1 MKKRRIVIKVGSA
14 ILSQNG
20 ELVQNR
26 IEKLS
31 NFIQEL
37 MINDEVILVSSGAV
51 SAGYTILKLDKTKL
65 ANKEALASIGQPL
78 LMSIYKENFQKFGIN
93 VAQIL
98 ITEDDLDSMKCI
110 NNAKNTINT
119 LLENQVLPI
128 INENDSVAIKELLF
142 GDNDQLSA
150 HVCYHFDADLLVIL
164 SDIDGYY
171 DKNPKDF
178 KDAKIRKIVNHIKD
192 EELQLEYNPNN
203 EFATGGIVTKLK
215 AANFLLENN
224 KQMFLANGFDL
235 SDIKEYLLNNN
246 HEKGTLF
253 CKE

>member
-37 MINDEVILVSSGAV
+37 MINNEVILVSSGAV

-150 HVCYHFDADLLVIL
+150 HVCYHFDGDLLVIL

-246 HEKGTLF
+246 HKKGTLF
-253 CKE
+253 CKK

>member
-1 MKKRRIVIKVGSA
+1 
-14 ILSQNG
+14 
-20 ELVQNR
+20 
-26 IEKLS
+26 
-31 NFIQEL
+31 
-37 MINDEVILVSSGAV
+37 
-51 SAGYTILKLDKTKL
+51 
-65 ANKEALASIGQPL
+65 
-78 LMSIYKENFQKFGIN
+78 
-93 VAQIL
+93 
-98 ITEDDLDSMKCI
+98 
-110 NNAKNTINT
+110 
-119 LLENQVLPI
+119 
-128 INENDSVAIKELLF
+128 LLF